1 MYLNGLRSSRV
12 QLSMETKDVARADL
26 RIMIRLA

>member
-12 QLSMETKDVARADL
+12 LLFVKTKEVARVDL
-26 RIMIRLA
+26 RAMTRLA